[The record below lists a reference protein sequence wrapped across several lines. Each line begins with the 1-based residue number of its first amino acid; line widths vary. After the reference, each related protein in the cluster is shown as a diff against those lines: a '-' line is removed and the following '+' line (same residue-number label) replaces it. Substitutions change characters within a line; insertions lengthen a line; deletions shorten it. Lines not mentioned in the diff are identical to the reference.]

1 MENTKILTDSDF
13 WKLSSFIYT
22 NYGIKLPISKK
33 IMLQSRILTRLKS
46 NNIDSFKEYCDFVLS
61 GKCGESEIINM
72 IDLVSTN
79 KTDFYRESPHFDFM
93 KSAVLPEFVENYSG
107 KPLKVW
113 SAASS
118 SGEEVYTIAIVISE
132 FLEGKNTFDFSIFG
146 TDISSRILVKAAL
159 GIYPLERVDVI
170 PLVQKKKYLLR
181 GKNKETPIVRII
193 PELRAKTKFERL
205 NLVDESYNVPKDF
218 DVIFCRNV
226 LIYFDRE
233 TQEKVVTKLCNH
245 LKVGGYF
252 FLGHSESIVGID
264 VPLVQV
270 KPTMFQK
277 I

>member
-22 NYGIKLPISKK
+22 NYGIKLPITKK

-118 SGEEVYTIAIVISE
+118 SGEEAYTIAIVISE

>member
-22 NYGIKLPISKK
+22 NYGIKLPITKK

>member
-22 NYGIKLPISKK
+22 NYGIKLPITKK

-46 NNIDSFKEYCDFVLS
+46 NNIDSFKEYCHFVLS

-245 LKVGGYF
+245 LKLGGYF

>member
-1 MENTKILTDSDF
+1 M
-13 WKLSSFIYT
+13 
-22 NYGIKLPISKK
+22 
-33 IMLQSRILTRLKS
+33 
-46 NNIDSFKEYCDFVLS
+46 
-61 GKCGESEIINM
+61 
-72 IDLVSTN
+72 
-79 KTDFYRESPHFDFM
+79 
-93 KSAVLPEFVENYSG
+93 
-107 KPLKVW
+107 
-113 SAASS
+113 
-118 SGEEVYTIAIVISE
+118 
-132 FLEGKNTFDFSIFG
+132 
-146 TDISSRILVKAAL
+146 
-159 GIYPLERVDVI
+159 
-170 PLVQKKKYLLR
+170 VQKKKYLLR

-245 LKVGGYF
+245 LKLGGYF

>member
-22 NYGIKLPISKK
+22 NYGIKLPITKK
-33 IMLQSRILTRLKS
+33 IMLQSRILSRLKS

-93 KSAVLPEFVENYSG
+93 KSAVLPEFIENYSG

-245 LKVGGYF
+245 LKLGGYF

>member
-22 NYGIKLPISKK
+22 NYGIKLPITKK

-245 LKVGGYF
+245 LKLGGYF

>member
-22 NYGIKLPISKK
+22 NYGIKLPITKK

-79 KTDFYRESPHFDFM
+79 KMDFYRESPHFDFM

-245 LKVGGYF
+245 LKLGGYF